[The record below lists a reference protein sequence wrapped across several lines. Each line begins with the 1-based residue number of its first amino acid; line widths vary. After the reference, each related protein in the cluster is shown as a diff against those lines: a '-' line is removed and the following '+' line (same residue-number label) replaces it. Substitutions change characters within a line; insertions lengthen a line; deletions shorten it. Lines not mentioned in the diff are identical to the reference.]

1 MKTLIS
7 SLLIVSCLFAS
18 CTKEEVVTEDFIVPT
33 LYYRLEMVDL
43 DSTIA
48 YSNIVA
54 TKTPITMTQSKIQ
67 GIEIPTD
74 DNEGPSKNYCKRYPN
89 SIACKPLPVL
99 LEYFKLDK
107 VGSGYVTLKWKS
119 VLEDNFKAYN
129 IQRSRD
135 AKTYTNLAEIKPKGQ
150 MTEYKYIDKLNK

>member
-1 MKTLIS
+1 
-7 SLLIVSCLFAS
+7 
-18 CTKEEVVTEDFIVPT
+18 
-33 LYYRLEMVDL
+33 MVDL

-54 TKTPITMTQSKIQ
+54 TKIPITITQFIIQ
-67 GIEIPTD
+67 GIEIPTNSGVGID
-74 DNEGPSKNYCKRYPN
+74 TSKNYCKKFPN
-89 SIACKPLPVL
+89 SIACQPLPVL

-107 VGSGYVTLKWKS
+107 VGSGYVTIKWKS

-150 MTEYKYIDKLNK
+150 MTEYTYTDKLIK